1 MYARQWLLGP
11 APRHAIP
18 EEGMPPSTAYHL
30 IHDELILD
38 GSSRFNLATF
48 CGTWME
54 PEAHKLMSET
64 FDKNMVDKDEYPQ
77 TAELEM
83 RCVHMLAKL
92 WHSPDPDNTLGTSTI
107 GSSEACM
114 LGGLGLKWAWRE
126 RAQSGNSP
134 DKPNLVTGT
143 NTQVCWHKFT
153 RYFDVEDRPVP
164 LEGESW
170 VTDPERAAAM
180 CDENTIGVVAIL
192 GSTFTG
198 DYENVEELSDALD
211 RLQEKTGLDI
221 PIHVDGASGGFV
233 APFLQ
238 PDLLWDFKLPRVKS
252 INASGHKYG
261 LVYPGVGWIIWREA
275 TDLHPD
281 LVFNVDYLG
290 GTMPTLAIN
299 FSRPASQ
306 VVAQYYNLIRL
317 GRSGYRAIHQACQ
330 EVAGNLAKKIDE
342 LGPFALFS
350 HGKDLPVFAW
360 VLKEGRTGRSTIW
373 RTGCA
378 IAAGKS
384 RHTDARQSARLDR
397 AARRRSQRIHA
408 RSGGHAD
415 AGHPAASGLVCFPT
429 GIEGEG
435 GGRAVPSLIY
445 GRSQNSAHLRAVA
458 PVHTPAAL
466 RQFVDGMGH
475 QTFSRDTFDLIRWFT
490 CAPCSTHLWLWVSR
504 C

>member
-11 APRHAIP
+11 VPRHAVP
-18 EEGMPPSTAYHL
+18 EDGMPPNTAYHL
-30 IHDELILD
+30 IHDELMLD

-114 LGGLGLKWAWRE
+114 LGGLGLKWAWKAKRQKQGLPVD
-126 RAQSGNSP
+126 R
-134 DKPNLVTGT
+134 PNLVTGT

-153 RYFDVEDRPVP
+153 RYFDIEERGVA

-170 VTDPERAAAM
+170 VTDPERAAAA

-198 DYENVEELSDALD
+198 DYEDVKALSDALD
-211 RLQEKTGLDI
+211 RLQERTGLNI
-221 PIHVDGASGGFV
+221 PIHVDGASGAFV

-238 PDLLWDFKLPRVKS
+238 PHLAWDFTLPRVKS

-275 TDLHPD
+275 ADLHPD
-281 LVFNVDYLG
+281 LIFNVDYLG

-330 EVAGNLAKKIDE
+330 DVAVTLAEKIGA
-342 LGPFALFS
+342 LGPFRLLS
-350 HGKDLPVFAW
+350 DGRSLPVFAW
-360 VLKEGRTGRSTIW
+360 TLKEETHWSLYDLADRLRDRGWQVPAYRMPANREDLVVQRVVVRNGFTHDLADMLVLDIRRHLDWFAAQPGLRRTQAT
-373 RTGCA
+373 
-378 IAAGKS
+378 
-384 RHTDARQSARLDR
+384 Q
-397 AARRRSQRIHA
+397 
-408 RSGGHAD
+408 
-415 AGHPAASGLVCFPT
+415 
-429 GIEGEG
+429 
-435 GGRAVPSLIY
+435 
-445 GRSQNSAHLRAVA
+445 
-458 PVHTPAAL
+458 
-466 RQFVDGMGH
+466 QFH
-475 QTFSRDTFDLIRWFT
+475 
-490 CAPCSTHLWLWVSR
+490 H
-504 C
+504 